1 MRKQHTTLD
10 GTIETVEEASRP
22 HALWPRQLL
31 EEDQAHWRKD
41 YREEANEPSD
51 Y

>member
-22 HALWPRQLL
+22 QALWLRQLL
-31 EEDQAHWRKD
+31 EEDYTHRRKD
-41 YREEANEPSD
+41 YREEADEPSD